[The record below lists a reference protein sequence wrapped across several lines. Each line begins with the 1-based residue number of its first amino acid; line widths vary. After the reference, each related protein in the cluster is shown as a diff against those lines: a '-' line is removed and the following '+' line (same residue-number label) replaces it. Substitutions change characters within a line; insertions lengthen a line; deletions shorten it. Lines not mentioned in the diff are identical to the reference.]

1 MIVQHISKLNER
13 KKSESV
19 VVLCKPLESRM
30 LGKMLSNQLT
40 RVEKGDPIFADWDFS
55 TVDTNMTQL
64 ARFSEISDEK
74 STTWLCNG

>member
-1 MIVQHISKLNER
+1 
-13 KKSESV
+13 
-19 VVLCKPLESRM
+19 M